1 MKLDPDTARE
11 ILLHIEHEQNG
22 PGWEWGIGNLQ
33 DYKRYY
39 VASKL
44 YEAGLIKANEL
55 PGDQPEEDYLVITEL
70 TFAGHQAL
78 ESIRDP
84 KAWAAAKVVATSV
97 GSFAVDTLMAAG
109 RAYVGGRLR
118 ELGIDVTY

>member
-70 TFAGHQAL
+70 TFAGVL
-78 ESIRDP
+78 ICLSIVSN
-84 KAWAAAKVVATSV
+84 AARPATC
-97 GSFAVDTLMAAG
+97 AG
-109 RAYVGGRLR
+109 PISA
-118 ELGIDVTY
+118 